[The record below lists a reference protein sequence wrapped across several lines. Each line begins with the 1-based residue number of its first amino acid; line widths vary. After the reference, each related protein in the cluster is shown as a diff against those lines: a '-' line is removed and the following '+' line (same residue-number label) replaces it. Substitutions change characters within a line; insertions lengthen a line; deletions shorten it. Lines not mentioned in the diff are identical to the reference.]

1 MRDVARVVL
10 HRFVELI
17 GAMWGTGGG
26 SARDRSDPWAS
37 AVDHPETS
45 GGIVMDPRLV
55 AIGAGP
61 ASLPSM
67 AIRIP
72 VDSAERDSLHPR
84 RSDLI
89 ASTDLW
95 MVQIPAGTFMM
106 GSRGALL
113 RRRDVDDNRHHSV
126 TLTKAFWLGQ
136 TPVTQAQWQAV
147 MGTSPSEFKG
157 NPNHPVER
165 VTWYDAI
172 EFCNRLTAMANQA
185 DARLGLTPCYR
196 ISEIQRRVSQDDPIF
211 SAEVEL
217 IEGANGYRLPT
228 EAEWEYACRAGT
240 TTAYSLGNDPSMLA
254 KHAWFDEN
262 SGRSTHPVAT
272 RRSNAWGLFDMHG
285 NVLEWC
291 WDWYGKYPSGA
302 VTDPQG
308 PRSGTDRVLRGGSWN
323 NFSRLGRAAFRYHGV
338 PDGRDLSYGFRVAR
352 TP

>member
-1 MRDVARVVL
+1 MNPKI
-10 HRFVELI
+10 F
-17 GAMWGTGGG
+17 
-26 SARDRSDPWAS
+26 
-37 AVDHPETS
+37 
-45 GGIVMDPRLV
+45 
-55 AIGAGP
+55 AIGARP

-67 AIRIP
+67 AIRLP

-113 RRRDVDDNRHHSV
+113 RRRDVDDDRHHSV

-147 MGTSPSEFKG
+147 MGTNPSYFEG
-157 NPNHPVER
+157 NPNHPVEQ
-165 VTWYDAI
+165 VSWYDAI
-172 EFCNRLTAMANQA
+172 EFCNRLTAMANEA

-196 ISEIQRRVSQDDPIF
+196 ISKIQRRGGQDGSIR

-228 EAEWEYACRAGT
+228 EAEWEYAYRAGT
-240 TTAYSLGNDPSMLA
+240 TTAYSFGDDESMLA

-262 SGRSTHPVAT
+262 SGESTHPVAT
-272 RRSNAWGLFDMHG
+272 KRSNAWGLFDMHG
-285 NVLEWC
+285 NVWEWC
-291 WDWYGKYPSGA
+291 SDWYYVYPSGA
-302 VTDPQG
+302 VTDPQS
-308 PRSGTDRVLRGGSWN
+308 PRSGAGRVLRGGSGDIL
-323 NFSRLGRAAFRYHGV
+323 SRRCRAAFRVSVG
-338 PDGRDLSYGFRVAR
+338 PAGRYSNVGFRVAR
-352 TP
+352 TL

>member
-1 MRDVARVVL
+1 MNPKV
-10 HRFVELI
+10 F
-17 GAMWGTGGG
+17 
-26 SARDRSDPWAS
+26 
-37 AVDHPETS
+37 
-45 GGIVMDPRLV
+45 

-72 VDSAERDSLHPR
+72 VDSSVRDLRDPR

-113 RRRDVDDNRHHSV
+113 RRRDVDDDRHHSV

-147 MGTSPSEFKG
+147 MGTNPSRFESQSTG
-157 NPNHPVER
+157 DVDGWSRPVER

-196 ISEIQRRVSQDDPIF
+196 ISKIERAEGGAQSGSIR

-217 IEGANGYRLPT
+217 IAGANGYRLPT
-228 EAEWEYACRAGT
+228 EAEWEYAYRAGT
-240 TTAYSLGNDPSMLA
+240 TTAYSFGDDESMLA

-262 SGRSTHPVAT
+262 SGESTHPVAT
-272 RRSNAWGLFDMHG
+272 KRSNAWGLFDMHG
-285 NVLEWC
+285 NVDEWC
-291 WDWYGKYPSGA
+291 WDWYGEYPSGA

-308 PRSGTDRVLRGGSWN
+308 PRSGSGRVLRGGSWLG
-323 NFSRLGRAAFRYHGV
+323 FSQYCRAAYRSADDPDFRY
-338 PDGRDLSYGFRVAR
+338 DDLGFRVAR

>member
-1 MRDVARVVL
+1 MGLA
-10 HRFVELI
+10 
-17 GAMWGTGGG
+17 
-26 SARDRSDPWAS
+26 P
-37 AVDHPETS
+37 S
-45 GGIVMDPRLV
+45 GGIVMNPKV
-55 AIGAGP
+55 FTIGARP

-67 AIRIP
+67 AIRLS
-72 VDSAERDSLHPR
+72 VDSVERDSLDPR

-106 GSRGALL
+106 GSPEDKTP
-113 RRRDVDDNRHHSV
+113 RRDNEVQHSV

-147 MGTSPSEFKG
+147 MGTNPSWFKSQSTG
-157 NPNHPVER
+157 DDDGWSRPVEQ

-172 EFCNRLTAMANQA
+172 EFCNRLTAIVNRR

-196 ISEIQRRVSQDDPIF
+196 ISKIEREEGGGQIGIGPIV

-217 IEGANGYRLPT
+217 IAGANGYRLPT

-240 TTAYSLGNDPSMLA
+240 MTAYSFGDDDRMLA
-254 KHAWFDEN
+254 KHAWFREN
-262 SGRSTHPVAT
+262 SGFGTHPVAT
-272 RRSNAWGLFDMHG
+272 KRSNAWGLFDMHG
-285 NVLEWC
+285 NVEEWC
-291 WDWYGKYPSGA
+291 WDRYGENPRGA

-308 PRSGTDRVLRGGSWN
+308 QRRSSRRFSARVLRGGGWN
-323 NFSRLGRAAFRYHGV
+323 GVSQCCRAADRI
-338 PDGRDLSYGFRVAR
+338 PDDPDSRGRNFGFRVAR

>member
-1 MRDVARVVL
+1 
-10 HRFVELI
+10 
-17 GAMWGTGGG
+17 
-26 SARDRSDPWAS
+26 
-37 AVDHPETS
+37 
-45 GGIVMDPRLV
+45 MDPRLV

-113 RRRDVDDNRHHSV
+113 RRRDVDDRHHSV

-196 ISEIQRRVSQDDPIF
+196 ISEIQRRGGQDGPIV

-228 EAEWEYACRAGT
+228 EAEWEYSCRAGT
-240 TTAYSLGNDPSMLA
+240 MTTYSFGDDESMLA

-262 SGRSTHPVAT
+262 SGFGTHPVAT
-272 RRSNAWGLFDMHG
+272 KRSNAWGLFDMHG
-285 NVLEWC
+285 NVWEWC
-291 WDWYGKYPSGA
+291 WDWYGEYPRGA
-302 VTDPQG
+302 VTDPQN
-308 PRSGTDRVLRGGSWN
+308 PRSGLNRVLRGGHWLSI
-323 NFSRLGRAAFRYHGV
+323 SRHCRAAFRYDNLPVNRNSSSG
-338 PDGRDLSYGFRVAR
+338 YRVAR